1 MKQRNLTP
9 KQEKFC
15 HAYLATS
22 NATTAYKEAYS
33 TKNMKLKTITE
44 RASRLLREYNVSTM
58 LVQLRDKA
66 SDKVEIKLENILRMV
81 LDTAENGEQENNR
94 LKATDMLLKHLGAYT
109 ERIELN
115 AVQKVEFYAPKKDK
129 LL

>member
-58 LVQLRDKA
+58 LVQLRGKIEDEGILTFTEIQKML
-66 SDKVEIKLENILRMV
+66 SDRAKEEMNGDGLKSIDILNKMAGNYEKDNNQKSENITFRMN
-81 LDTAENGEQENNR
+81 LS
-94 LKATDMLLKHLGAYT
+94 
-109 ERIELN
+109 
-115 AVQKVEFYAPKKDK
+115 PK
-129 LL
+129 